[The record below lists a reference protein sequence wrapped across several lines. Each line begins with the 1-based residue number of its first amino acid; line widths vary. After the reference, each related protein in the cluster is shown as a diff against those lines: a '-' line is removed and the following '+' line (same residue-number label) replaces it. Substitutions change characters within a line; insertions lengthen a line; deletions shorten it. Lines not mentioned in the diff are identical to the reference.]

1 MIELLNALQTQQHN
15 KKYGRR
21 YNMKSEEKNNTDKA
35 LTGRGDLSEKA
46 KIIRLATD
54 YTDPAE
60 VELDL
65 SIDLYESFKKQYKE
79 MVKEGYSGSFN
90 DYMRSEIAM
99 KNKYRA
105 GGIVK

>member
-1 MIELLNALQTQQHN
+1 
-15 KKYGRR
+15 
-21 YNMKSEEKNNTDKA
+21 MKSVEKNNTGKA
-35 LTGRGDLSEKA
+35 LEARGDLSEKA
-46 KIIRLATD
+46 KIMKLATD

-60 VELDL
+60 VEIDL

-105 GGIVK
+105 GGMVK

>member
-1 MIELLNALQTQQHN
+1 MKTEKSNKPSNIERALEG
-15 KKYGRR
+15 K
-21 YNMKSEEKNNTDKA
+21 
-35 LTGRGDLSEKA
+35 GDLSEKV
-46 KIIRLATD
+46 KIMKLATD

-60 VELDL
+60 VEIDL

-105 GGIVK
+105 GGMVK